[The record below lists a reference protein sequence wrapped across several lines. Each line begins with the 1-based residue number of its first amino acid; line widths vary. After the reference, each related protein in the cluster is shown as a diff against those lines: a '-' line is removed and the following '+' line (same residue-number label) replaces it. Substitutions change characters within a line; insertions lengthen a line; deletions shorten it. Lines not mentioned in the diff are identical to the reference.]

1 LASPGLTETSP
12 NFPFPRRFCL
22 AWVDIAFETLGAA
35 GLEPNETISLRSGK
49 FGDVSR
55 IVHVTRPAFPRVS
68 RRRSTESGFRR
79 RQERSSI
86 STATLSDAQLDRDL
100 FLLPALSAQL
110 LGLGDQNSVALGLG
124 EGGGRAVEK

>member
-1 LASPGLTETSP
+1 VSQ
-12 NFPFPRRFCL
+12 
-22 AWVDIAFETLGAA
+22 
-35 GLEPNETISLRSGK
+35 
-49 FGDVSR
+49 GDVR
-55 IVHVTRPAFPRVS
+55 RNLVS
-68 RRRSTESGFRR
+68 AGVRNA
-79 RQERSSI
+79 SSI